1 LCQPPAQRGGVDEVD
16 EGPLAA
22 DLHDRKPLPVA
33 GLERLVARDVDLLE
47 GVPELDPEDVPGLLA
62 EVAALRVV
70 QDDVTDRCRG

>member
-1 LCQPPAQRGGVDEVD
+1 LCQLPTQRGGVDEVD

-22 DLHDRKPLPVA
+22 DLHDREPLPVA

-47 GVPELDPEDVPGLLA
+47 SVPELGPEHLAGLLA

-70 QDDVTDRCRG
+70 QDDATDRCRG